1 MKRAVCVVAL
11 TPRRGGPG
19 GAGASLPPASPTRYD
34 LLMVGRKKSST
45 SFSLPGGKVEAGDAS
60 LEGAACRELL
70 EETGLAVRP
79 DELRRVF
86 QLSCGGSESTCF
98 LVSRTVGR
106 ESAAADTVH
115 EEGGGLVVW
124 TESFRGVIDGSPFGE
139 YNTQLREVLREMHIL
154 VETDDEA
161 RAAAA

>member
-60 LEGAACRELL
+60 LEGAACRELGIDIYKIGL
-70 EETGLAVRP
+70 AWPIEEQGAATQEISRNVQQAAHGTQQVSSNITDVQRGATETGSASAQVL
-79 DELRRVF
+79 
-86 QLSCGGSESTCF
+86 
-98 LVSRTVGR
+98 
-106 ESAAADTVH
+106 SAAQSLSQDSNRLKV
-115 EEGGGLVVW
+115 
-124 TESFRGVIDGSPFGE
+124 
-139 YNTQLREVLREMHIL
+139 EVANFLQS
-154 VETDDEA
+154 V
-161 RAAAA
+161 RAA